1 MPVDKKSSVEEVLKR
16 EKLAKEFEK
25 EKRSSEQKAIEQ
37 AAAKL
42 SAQSPETSP
51 ETAKTSKFIT
61 NIDIAFSQAK
71 TDLRFYFLNDG
82 TYADDFKR
90 MFLENEPLFKRY
102 GITSQK
108 YLEYIR
114 ESFDRYKKIHDMMPL
129 DPMKPK
135 HFKYVED
142 SISELVRMFNQ
153 RFGK

>member
-1 MPVDKKSSVEEVLKR
+1 MPDDKKSSVDEVLKR
-16 EKLAKEFEK
+16 EKLTKEFEK
-25 EKRSSEQKAIEQ
+25 EKRISEQKAIEQ

-42 SAQSPETSP
+42 SSQSQLNSEPT
-51 ETAKTSKFIT
+51 KTSKFIT

-71 TDLRFYFLNDG
+71 ADLRYYFLNDG
-82 TYADDFKR
+82 NYADEFKR
-90 MFLENEPLFKRY
+90 LFVENESIFKRY

-108 YLEYIR
+108 YLEYVR

-129 DPMKPK
+129 EPMKPK

>member
-25 EKRSSEQKAIEQ
+25 EKRNSEQKAIEQ

-42 SAQSPETSP
+42 SAQSTETSP
-51 ETAKTSKFIT
+51 EIAKTSKFIT
-61 NIDIAFSQAK
+61 NIDISFSQAK

-90 MFLENEPLFKRY
+90 MFLENEPLFKRF

>member
-1 MPVDKKSSVEEVLKR
+1 MPVEKKSSVEEVLKR

-25 EKRSSEQKAIEQ
+25 EKRSSEKKAIEQ

-42 SAQSPETSP
+42 SSQSLETTD
-51 ETAKTSKFIT
+51 TAKPSKFIT

-82 TYADDFKR
+82 NYADDFKR
-90 MFLENEPLFKRY
+90 MFLENESLFKRY

>member
-1 MPVDKKSSVEEVLKR
+1 M
-16 EKLAKEFEK
+16 
-25 EKRSSEQKAIEQ
+25 SE
-37 AAAKL
+37 
-42 SAQSPETSP
+42 QSPETSP

>member
-1 MPVDKKSSVEEVLKR
+1 MPDDKKSSVDEVLKR
-16 EKLAKEFEK
+16 EKLTKEFEK
-25 EKRSSEQKAIEQ
+25 EKRISEQKAIEQ

-42 SAQSPETSP
+42 SSQSQVSSESP
-51 ETAKTSKFIT
+51 KTSKFIT

-71 TDLRFYFLNDG
+71 ADLRYYFLNDG
-82 TYADDFKR
+82 NFADEFKR
-90 MFLENEPLFKRY
+90 MFVENEPLFKRY

-142 SISELVRMFNQ
+142 SINELIRMFNQ

>member
-1 MPVDKKSSVEEVLKR
+1 MPDEKKSSVEEVLKR
-16 EKLAKEFEK
+16 EKLAKDFEK
-25 EKRSSEQKAIEQ
+25 EKRVSEQKAIEQ

-42 SAQSPETSP
+42 SSQSQVSTETS
-51 ETAKTSKFIT
+51 KSSKFIT

-82 TYADDFKR
+82 NYADEFKR
-90 MFLENEPLFKRY
+90 MFVENESLFKRY

-142 SISELVRMFNQ
+142 SISELIRMFNQ

>member
-42 SAQSPETSP
+42 SEQSPETSP

>member
-1 MPVDKKSSVEEVLKR
+1 MPDDKKSSVDEVLKR
-16 EKLAKEFEK
+16 EKLTKEFEK
-25 EKRSSEQKAIEQ
+25 EKRISEQKAIEQ

-42 SAQSPETSP
+42 SSQSQLNSEPT
-51 ETAKTSKFIT
+51 KTSKFIT

-71 TDLRFYFLNDG
+71 ADLRYYFLNDG
-82 TYADDFKR
+82 NFADEFKR
-90 MFLENEPLFKRY
+90 LFVENESIFKRY

-108 YLEYIR
+108 YLEYVR

-129 DPMKPK
+129 EPMKPK

>member
-1 MPVDKKSSVEEVLKR
+1 MPEEKKSSVDEVLKR
-16 EKLAKEFEK
+16 EKLAKDFEK
-25 EKRSSEQKAIEQ
+25 EKRVSEQKAIEQ
-37 AAAKL
+37 AASKL
-42 SAQSPETSP
+42 SSQSQVVTETS
-51 ETAKTSKFIT
+51 KSSKFIT

-71 TDLRFYFLNDG
+71 SDLRYYFLNDG
-82 TYADDFKR
+82 NYADEFKR
-90 MFLENEPLFKRY
+90 MFVENEAIFKRY

-108 YLEYIR
+108 YMEYIR

-142 SISELVRMFNQ
+142 SISELIRMFNQ

>member
-1 MPVDKKSSVEEVLKR
+1 MPVEKKSSVEEVLKR

-25 EKRSSEQKAIEQ
+25 EKRVSEQKAIEQ

-42 SAQSPETSP
+42 SAQSPETAEP
-51 ETAKTSKFIT
+51 AKSSKFIT

-82 TYADDFKR
+82 TYAEDFKR
-90 MFLENEPLFKRY
+90 MFQENESLFKRY

>member
-1 MPVDKKSSVEEVLKR
+1 MPVEKKSSVDEVLKR
-16 EKLAKEFEK
+16 EKLSKEFEK
-25 EKRSSEQKAIEQ
+25 EKRSSEKKAIEQ

-42 SAQSPETSP
+42 SAQSSET
-51 ETAKTSKFIT
+51 TDTVKTSKFIT

-82 TYADDFKR
+82 TYADDFKK
-90 MFLENEPLFKRY
+90 MFQENESLFKRY

-142 SISELVRMFNQ
+142 SIAELVRMFNQ

>member
-42 SAQSPETSP
+42 SAQSPEASP
-51 ETAKTSKFIT
+51 ETAKASKFIT